1 MPLLTKTDIEVW
13 ISHGCFLGHNGR
25 GELGAKYPPNPKSRQ
40 GRAIL
45 TWKGKLLHI
54 HIAKAGGEPMNE
66 VQTASL
72 QQGIGIEGDRY
83 ATGNGKYSPFPDI
96 REITLIENE
105 TLIALKRD
113 HEVDL
118 VPGEHRR
125 NLTTENVPLNHL
137 VGKRFWVGSVLL
149 EGGRLNTPCRYL
161 DLITK
166 KSVYEFLKHRSGL
179 NCSIVKSGMI
189 STGDLIRPV

>member
-1 MPLLTKTDIEVW
+1 MVTQQNA
-13 ISHGCFLGHNGR
+13 SGR
-25 GELGAKYPPNPKSRQ
+25 GADRRGWRE
-40 GRAIL
+40 IL
-45 TWKGKLLHI
+45 MWKGKLLHI
-54 HIAKAGGEPMNE
+54 HIAKAGGQPMNE
-66 VQTASL
+66 IQTASL
-72 QQGIGIEGDRY
+72 QKGIGIEGDRY

-96 REITLIENE
+96 REITLIEKE

-161 DLITK
+161 DLLTK

-179 NCSIVKSGMI
+179 NCSIIQSGMI
-189 STGDLIRPV
+189 STSDLIRPV